1 MKSTVLALFVSAV
14 LLPLTASAR
23 SYTFNAALID
33 GGKGNVD
40 VSLFNEGLQ
49 LPGTYNVTIV
59 VNGNTVDSNV
69 AVPFHLATVKGKRSL
84 HPCLTTAQ
92 LTRYGVDVSAYPALS
107 ADAQCADP
115 ESIPQA
121 SADFD
126 FNR

>member
-1 MKSTVLALFVSAV
+1 MKCSVMALLVGVV
-14 LLPLTASAR
+14 LLPLTVSAR

-49 LPGTYNVTIV
+49 LPGTYNVTIM

-69 AVPFHLATVKGKRSL
+69 AVPFRLAGDKGKRSL

-92 LTRYGVDVSAYPALS
+92 LTRYGVDTITIAGNVQFQFTFL
-107 ADAQCADP
+107 
-115 ESIPQA
+115 
-121 SADFD
+121 
-126 FNR
+126 